1 MIQGN
6 DSRLPHCQPLFAVY
20 RWALCHRVVP
30 YPGIYFY
37 PGHGAL
43 KSYPLQPGG
52 LLALEAVLI
61 GMAKPETVYHEA
73 LNNFPV
79 ILLLIFMVVG
89 IYFMKDVLLFILQ
102 KFCFRHHWVIGH
114 CGCHSLE

>member
-1 MIQGN
+1 LGPLPQGGALSWN
-6 DSRLPHCQPLFAVY
+6 LFLPWP
-20 RWALCHRVVP
+20 W
-30 YPGIYFY
+30 
-37 PGHGAL
+37 AL

-61 GMAKPETVYHEA
+61 GMAKPETVYDEA
-73 LNNFPV
+73 LNNFQV